1 MSWHGLSVIWVW
13 DEERSSRHQN
23 LSVNNLMQHTET
35 SSPPAFL
42 KGGPP
47 EQADHLCR
55 SCGSVWSATVL
66 AKESTGCPL
75 LDHFQCVFVFLGA
88 RGDPIPSYNTQGGV

>member
-1 MSWHGLSVIWVW
+1 MSWHGLSMIWVW

-55 SCGSVWSATVL
+55 SRGVRSAAIL
-66 AKESTGCPL
+66 AKDPSGCTP
-75 LDHFQCVFVFLGA
+75 LDHFQLVFMVLGV
-88 RGDPIPSYNTQGGV
+88 GIPY